1 MFKITVFYL
10 ALCLASLT
18 STSALAQSNYDPGTL
33 KVKQMFTEGA
43 LEALNKPFTGVT
55 TAGNVQPGLF
65 PIRSS
70 GVSTEP
76 VVEAARAF
84 IQSLT
89 DEQKVHSV
97 WPLDSSEWRHW
108 SNVDNGIFVRQG
120 TSLKDMSAAQK
131 AAAMN
136 LMRQSLSAKGLQL
149 SLDIMKTDQTLR
161 EINDGQLGL
170 DEELYYFT
178 LMGIPSSTEPWGWQV
193 DGHHLVINYFV
204 MGDQVVM
211 TPVFMGGEP
220 ANTVSGKYAGN
231 SVLQDEQNLGLSLMR
246 SLDEKQKDS
255 ATLNSVKN
263 RNNNQGEA
271 NRDNLVL
278 PYEGITASNFS
289 VTQKAGLLELIE
301 LFVGNIRGDHAKV
314 RMEEVAEHLDE
325 TWFAWVGAVADD
337 AVFYY
342 RIHSPVI
349 LIEFDHQFPVG
360 TSKINR
366 QHKPIRD
373 HIHTVV
379 RTPNGNDYGKD
390 LLRQHLQQHEH

>member
-1 MFKITVFYL
+1 MIKIAVYYL
-10 ALCLASLT
+10 AICLVFLT
-18 STSALAQSNYDPGTL
+18 SLSALAQSNYDSGTL
-33 KVKQMFTEGA
+33 KVKQRFTEGA
-43 LEALNKPFTGVT
+43 LEALKEPFTGVT
-55 TAGNVQPGLF
+55 ADGNVQPGLF
-65 PIRSS
+65 SIRSS

-76 VVEAARAF
+76 VVEAAQAF

-89 DEQKVHSV
+89 AEQKVHSI

-108 SNVDNGIFVRQG
+108 SNVDNRIFVRQG
-120 TSLKDMSAAQK
+120 TSLKGMSAAQK

-178 LMGIPSSTEPWGWQV
+178 LMGIPSPTEPWGWQI

-220 ANTVSGKYAGN
+220 VNAVSGKYAGN
-231 SVLQDEQNLGLSLMR
+231 SILQDEQNLGLALMR
-246 SLDEKQKDS
+246 SLDDEQRASASLSTLKD
-255 ATLNSVKN
+255 

-278 PYEGITASNFS
+278 PFEGLSVSDFS
-289 VTQKAGLLELIE
+289 TGQKAGLLELIE
-301 LFVGNIRGDHAKV
+301 LFVGNMREGHANV
-314 RMEEVAEHLDE
+314 RMEEVAALLDE
-325 TWFAWVGAVADD
+325 TWFAWVGAVEDD

-342 RIHSPVI
+342 RVHSPVI

-360 TSKINR
+360 TRKINKAR
-366 QHKPIRD
+366 KPVRD

-390 LLRQHLQQHEH
+390 LLRQHLEQHEH

>member
-1 MFKITVFYL
+1 MIKIAVYYL
-10 ALCLASLT
+10 AVCLASLT
-18 STSALAQSNYDPGTL
+18 SLSALAQSNYDPETL
-33 KVKQMFTEGA
+33 KVKQRFTEGA
-43 LEALNKPFTGVT
+43 LEALNEPFTGVT
-55 TAGNVQPGLF
+55 ADGNVQPGLF
-65 PIRSS
+65 SIRSS
-70 GVSTEP
+70 GVSTKP
-76 VVEAARAF
+76 VVEAAQAF

-89 DEQKVHSV
+89 AEQKVHSI

-120 TSLKDMSAAQK
+120 TSLKDMSTAQK

-204 MGDQVVM
+204 MRDQVVM

-220 ANTVSGKYAGN
+220 VITVNGKYAGN
-231 SVLQDEQNLGLSLMR
+231 SILQDEQNLGLALMR
-246 SLDEKQKDS
+246 SLGDEQRAS
-255 ATLNSVKN
+255 ATLSTVKD
-263 RNNNQGEA
+263 RDNNQGEA
-271 NRDNLVL
+271 NSDNLIL
-278 PYEGITASNFS
+278 PVEGISVRNFS
-289 VTQKAGLLELIE
+289 AEQKAGLLELIE
-301 LFVGNIRGDHAKV
+301 LFVGNMREGHANV
-314 RMEEVAEHLDE
+314 RMGEVAAHLDE
-325 TWFAWVGAVADD
+325 TWFAWVGTVEDD

-342 RIHSPVI
+342 RVHSPVI
-349 LIEFDHQFPVG
+349 LIEFDHQFPIG
-360 TSKINR
+360 TRKINKAR
-366 QHKPIRD
+366 KPVRD

-390 LLRQHLQQHEH
+390 LLRQHLEQHQH